1 MYASFADTF
10 FHYHFCPNTCVQVEQ
25 ATKKVVLNSA
35 EIEISSAQLAGG
47 ESESNTT
54 LLQIILIDMAMARE
68 TYLIIIWY
76 WLLKIESQLSICL
89 YGDHSRMHNSAISC
103 ISRKARQMEL

>member
-1 MYASFADTF
+1 MR
-10 FHYHFCPNTCVQVEQ
+10 

-54 LLQIILIDMAMARE
+54 LLLIDMSMARE
-68 TYLIIIWY
+68 PVGECTCEGV
-76 WLLKIESQLSICL
+76 WL
-89 YGDHSRMHNSAISC
+89 
-103 ISRKARQMEL
+103 ELMDAVGLREPFFSYC